1 MDATGCQICWQACN
15 HQHNV
20 LRTPPRTLPCGHTFC
35 FGWTREH
42 AACMCASIEGL
53 CLPQLPGLD
62 AFKECP
68 ACRQCLAATNP
79 QSFSFNYALEAMM
92 DWLRDCHIAKT
103 TISHL
108 DPSSLRTQFSVG
120 LAQTCDGCRQKTFVS
135 MNTVLQVPCRS
146 FKSRCNSQT
155 GLLVWQEWPHQV
167 RELLA

>member
-1 MDATGCQICWQACN
+1 MDATGCQICWQAVTTNTTSSELRLGRCRAVILSALDGHAN
-15 HQHNV
+15 MQHV
-20 LRTPPRTLPCGHTFC
+20 CVRRLK
-35 FGWTREH
+35 
-42 AACMCASIEGL
+42 GL
-53 CLPQLPGLD
+53 CLLQLPGLD
-62 AFKECP
+62 ASNECP

-103 TISHL
+103 TISDL

-120 LAQTCDGCRQKTFVS
+120 LADGCCQKTFVS

-155 GLLVWQEWPHQV
+155 GLLVRQEWPHQV